1 MTLRTPR
8 EMAAETPPA
17 QDADIRWMRETIV
30 RLRNTV
36 GDHMTALD
44 RQQIDA
50 FLAIKK
56 QRKER
61 GI

>member
-1 MTLRTPR
+1 
-8 EMAAETPPA
+8 MAAETPPA